1 MGHQGWP
8 QQAMGALELCE
19 AHEKGSRPPVWPQGA
34 LDPWGATRPP
44 WKPKMA
50 LGDGLWLIW
59 PWKPKMALETQNGP
73 GNPKW
78 PRGRGSGI
86 PTVLS
91 RIPIRF
97 SHGSLSGDLLVL
109 RFSLR
114 FSYGSPYGSPTVLLR
129 FSYGSRVAKKRKIVD
144 FCTFFADFN
153 VFVRIL

>member
-59 PWKPKMALETQNGP
+59 PWKPKMALETQNGLGGGALASPRFFP
-73 GNPKW
+73 G
-78 PRGRGSGI
+78 S
-86 PTVLS
+86 L
-91 RIPIRF
+91 RF